1 MDIKDIKRAMDNM
14 PMGDGSAF
22 AEISV
27 GPAKHEQFLDEHY
40 GKVALIVL
48 LCILGAAGWIIYS
61 GMHDSMEKKAGAALV
76 AAMPESPATGEISL
90 NDEGLQQVV
99 ADFDNSRA
107 AVTAS
112 YLQAIA
118 LWNAGKED
126 EGNARLKAFIDS
138 APTEEWKAQAS
149 VTLACRLMNG
159 GSADQAESLFRSVVD
174 SGDPTFSGFA
184 TMCLGDIARAKKDS
198 TAAGSFYRELAE
210 KFPSSAFVLH
220 ENGYA
225 RRKALFDVQSP
236 VRIEPET
243 DKK

>member
-14 PMGDGSAF
+14 PIGDGSAF

-99 ADFDNSRA
+99 ADFNNSRA

-198 TAAGSFYRELAE
+198 AAAGSFYRELAE

>member
-40 GKVALIVL
+40 GKVALVVL
-48 LCILGAAGWIIYS
+48 LCVLGAAGWIIYN
-61 GMHDSMEKKAGAALV
+61 GVQDSMERKAGAALV

-90 NDEGLQQVV
+90 DEQGLQQVV
-99 ADFDNSRA
+99 ADFDSSRA

-126 EGNARLKAFIDS
+126 EGVAKMKAFIDS

-149 VTLACRLMNG
+149 VTLACRLMNRG
-159 GSADQAESLFRSVVD
+159 KADEAEGLFRSVVD
-174 SGDPTFSGFA
+174 AGLPPCAWGTLPGLRKTMPPQAPFTVNWRRNFRPVHLPCRAEA
-184 TMCLGDIARAKKDS
+184 TCCARACLI
-198 TAAGSFYRELAE
+198 FRV
-210 KFPSSAFVLH
+210 PFVL
-220 ENGYA
+220 
-225 RRKALFDVQSP
+225 SP
-236 VRIEPET
+236 Q
-243 DKK
+243 